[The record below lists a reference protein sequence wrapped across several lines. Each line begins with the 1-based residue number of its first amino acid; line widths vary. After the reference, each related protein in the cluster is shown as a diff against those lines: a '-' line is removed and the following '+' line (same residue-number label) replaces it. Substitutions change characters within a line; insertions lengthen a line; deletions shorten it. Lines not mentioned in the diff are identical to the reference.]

1 MQNSIF
7 KINKNIKKG
16 EKQMLKV
23 KKIQNKEKIE
33 VLSQKDCSTQSN
45 PYGNLMGCDRDCSD
59 QNKPPY
65 YGSIKN

>member
-7 KINKNIKKG
+7 KINKNIKME

-33 VLSQKDCSTQSN
+33 VLSQKDCSTQAN
-45 PYGNLMGCDRDCSD
+45 PYGKLMGCDRDCSD
-59 QNKPPY
+59 RNQPPHF
-65 YGSIKN
+65 GTTRW

>member
-1 MQNSIF
+1 
-7 KINKNIKKG
+7 
-16 EKQMLKV
+16 MLKV

-65 YGSIKN
+65 YGSIKY